1 MSCTL
6 CVITLGGGLLLARKL
21 GISDMVFAIWLSGLN
36 TALAF
41 WLSPIIKHKI
51 FGNRF
56 LLASVFYLLAY
67 LYFNRTGQM
76 TRDVFVGL
84 TVGMEVLFVAYF
96 IDRKWRLIPFQK
108 VILPLFFLILATL
121 LAATH

>member
-1 MSCTL
+1 
-6 CVITLGGGLLLARKL
+6 
-21 GISDMVFAIWLSGLN
+21 
-36 TALAF
+36 
-41 WLSPIIKHKI
+41 
-51 FGNRF
+51 
-56 LLASVFYLLAY
+56 
-67 LYFNRTGQM
+67 M

-96 IDRKWRLIPFQK
+96 IDRKWRLIPFQN